1 MELDYGGL
9 AQYLN
14 KALRDNN
21 EDGLLSDTSIE
32 DVLDSLSG
40 LAAADGLMA
49 DTSIEDV
56 LQSLS
61 GLAAADG
68 SLAGQGYERLM
79 SRWRR
84 VQALESAN

>member
-1 MELDYGGL
+1 MFHPKSYVELDYGGL

-32 DVLDSLSG
+32 DVLHSLSG
-40 LAAADGLMA
+40 LAAADGLM
-49 DTSIEDV
+49 
-56 LQSLS
+56 
-61 GLAAADG
+61 
-68 SLAGQGYERLM
+68 AGQGYERLM